1 MAPSVASLIQS
12 FSPKSPVAEQLPVDG
27 SAVPK
32 TDENDKAHE
41 VDKDEAETLPGEV
54 SSADTSSSD
63 VSIPSTDENTVVTF
77 AEVRRKEFLSRFH
90 AYVEGMTFPD
100 DPAGPGGINHPS
112 KLPYSWD
119 DEVEFIQELQDGQ
132 EIPDGLTGNAAK
144 REWLSM
150 LWRHHK
156 DVSLFLR
163 HIRYLANIFFSNPTW
178 DHAGRIPLRKHPKR
192 RMVMEVMGIMGVAEV
207 MMMTRG

>member
-12 FSPKSPVAEQLPVDG
+12 FSPKSPVAEQLPVDH
-27 SAVPK
+27 SAVPEI
-32 TDENDKAHE
+32 DEIDKAHE
-41 VDKDEAETLPGEV
+41 VEKDETETPPGEV
-54 SSADTSSSD
+54 SNVDTSASD
-63 VSIPSTDENTVVTF
+63 VSIPSTDADTVVTF
-77 AEVRRKEFLSRFH
+77 AEVRRKEFLARFH

-112 KLPYSWD
+112 QLPYSWD
-119 DEVEFIQELQDGQ
+119 DEVEFIRELQDGQ

-156 DVSLFLR
+156 DVS
-163 HIRYLANIFFSNPTW
+163 
-178 DHAGRIPLRKHPKR
+178 
-192 RMVMEVMGIMGVAEV
+192 
-207 MMMTRG
+207 

>member
-156 DVSLFLR
+156 DQP
-163 HIRYLANIFFSNPTW
+163 YLGSRWSDTTEETSEEE
-178 DHAGRIPLRKHPKR
+178 DGDGSD
-192 RMVMEVMGIMGVAEV
+192 GIMGVAEV